1 MNNLSF
7 GGIMKKLLFP
17 LCLLALVLCGFSGS
31 ALAAY
36 PDKPL
41 SMVVTYP
48 PGGATDF
55 QARIVTTMAS
65 EEKFF
70 GQPVVI
76 INKPGAGG
84 RVGWNWFAEKAAKDG
99 YWMSTYNAPHFIAQ
113 SLIYKDSKFSVDSFE
128 PVATWGADPAVLIV
142 PKNSPFKTVKDL
154 VAFAKANPGK
164 VTVNGAGLYVGHHI
178 AMLQLAKAEGITLTY
193 VPEQGGTPAMQSVMG
208 AKVMAGFNNLADAYR
223 NREFV
228 NILAIADMQRHSFIS
243 DVPTFLEEGIEVDNS
258 SVNYRGIFLPKGTDA
273 AVVAMCEKAFVD
285 MFNSARV
292 KELME
297 QSGSPMFVLNRAQ
310 TADLFIKVQKN
321 LEVLLKDIKE

>member
-1 MNNLSF
+1 
-7 GGIMKKLLFP
+7 MKKCLLIV
-17 LCLLALVLCGFSGS
+17 CLLALAFCGMSGV
-31 ALAAY
+31 ALASY

-70 GQPVVI
+70 GQPVVV

-84 RVGWNWFAEKAAKDG
+84 RVGWNWFAEKAATDG
-99 YWMSTYNAPHFIAQ
+99 YWLSTYNAPHFIAQ
-113 SLIYKDSKFSVDSFE
+113 SLVYKDSKFSLDSFE

-142 PKNSPFKTVKDL
+142 PKDSPFKTVKDL
-154 VAFAKANPGK
+154 IDFAKANPGK

-178 AMLQLAKAEGITLTY
+178 AMLQLAKAAGITLTY

-208 AKVMAGFNNLADAYR
+208 GKVMAGFNNLADSYR

-228 NILAIADMQRHSFIS
+228 NILAIADLQRHEYIK
-243 DVPTFLEEGIEVDNS
+243 DVPTFLEQGVDVDNS
-258 SVNYRGIFLPKGTDA
+258 SVNYRGVILPKGTDP
-273 AVVAMCEKAFVD
+273 AVIARCEKAFMD
-285 MFNSARV
+285 MFGDKKV
-292 KELME
+292 KELMT
-297 QSGSPMFVLNRAQ
+297 QSGSPMFVLGREQ
-310 TADLFIKVQKN
+310 TRELFLKVQQN

>member
-1 MNNLSF
+1 
-7 GGIMKKLLFP
+7 MKKSLMIV
-17 LCLLALVLCGFSGS
+17 CLLALAFCGMSGF

-70 GQPVVI
+70 GQPVVV

-84 RVGWNWFAEKAAKDG
+84 RVGWNWFAEKAATDG
-99 YWMSTYNAPHFIAQ
+99 YWLSTYNAPHFIAQ
-113 SLIYKDSKFSVDSFE
+113 SLVYKDSKFSLDSFE
-128 PVATWGADPAVLIV
+128 PIATWGADPAVLIV
-142 PKNSPFKTVKDL
+142 PKDSPFKTLKDL
-154 VAFAKANPGK
+154 VDFAKANPGK

-178 AMLQLAKAEGITLTY
+178 AMLQLAKAAGITLTY

-208 AKVMAGFNNLADAYR
+208 GKVMAGFNNLADSYR

-228 NILAIADMQRHSFIS
+228 NILAIADLQRHEYIK
-243 DVPTFLEEGIEVDNS
+243 DVPTFMEQGVDVDNS
-258 SVNYRGIFLPKGTDA
+258 SVNYRGVILPKGTDP
-273 AVVAMCEKAFVD
+273 AVIAKCEKAFLD
-285 MFNSARV
+285 MFGDKKV
-292 KELME
+292 TELMT
-297 QSGSPMFVLNRAQ
+297 QSGSPMFVLGREQ
-310 TADLFIKVQKN
+310 TRELFLKVQKN

>member
-1 MNNLSF
+1 
-7 GGIMKKLLFP
+7 MKKSLMIV
-17 LCLLALVLCGFSGS
+17 CLLALAFCGMSGF

-70 GQPVVI
+70 GQPVVV

-84 RVGWNWFAEKAAKDG
+84 RVGWNWFAEKAATDG
-99 YWMSTYNAPHFIAQ
+99 YWLSTYNAPHFIAQ
-113 SLIYKDSKFSVDSFE
+113 SLVYKDSKFSLDSFE

-142 PKNSPFKTVKDL
+142 PKDSPFKTVKDL
-154 VAFAKANPGK
+154 VDFAKANPGK

-178 AMLQLAKAEGITLTY
+178 AMLQLAKAAGITLTY

-208 AKVMAGFNNLADAYR
+208 GKVMAGFNNLADSYR

-228 NILAIADMQRHSFIS
+228 NVLAIADLQRHEYIK
-243 DVPTFLEEGIEVDNS
+243 DVPTFIEQGIEVDNS
-258 SVNYRGIFLPKGTDA
+258 SVNYRGVILPKGTDP
-273 AVVAMCEKAFVD
+273 AVIAKCEQAFMD
-285 MFNSARV
+285 MFNDKKV

-297 QSGSPMFVLNRAQ
+297 QSGSPMFVLGREQTRA
-310 TADLFIKVQKN
+310 LFLKVQQN